1 MGCNTVAL
9 KSNGATI
16 RGAVSKPDGNG
27 PFPAI
32 VLLHGCG
39 GPQPGNALWAAEL
52 NKWGYVTMEVDS
64 FFHRGVKEICTDLKR
79 VTVSERVVD
88 AYAALD
94 YFRTL
99 PFVVKD
105 RIGVM
110 GWSHGAMV
118 VQSALWQRRRL
129 NEPRF
134 KTGVAMYP
142 WCDRTILYAPMLVIV
157 GSADD
162 WTPSSRCSV
171 YGRRRERRAPHL
183 REHLAFVRQPW
194 PDANVP
200 GTSSRV
206 QPSSDNASSEGC
218 EGLPRSYSLVR
229 RAAAYSS
236 GRHTARKLHQRQ
248 IRSS

>member
-1 MGCNTVAL
+1 MRVLIVALLLVGCNTVAL

-52 NKWGYVTMEVDS
+52 NKWGYVTMEIDS

-171 YGRRRERRAPHL
+171 YGGDE
-183 REHLAFVRQPW
+183 
-194 PDANVP
+194 NVELHIYESIWHSFDNP
-200 GTSSRV
+200 GPMRTYLGHQV
-206 QPSSDNASSEGC
+206 G
-218 EGLPRSYSLVR
+218 YSHQATMR
-229 RAAAYSS
+229 
-236 GRHTARKLHQRQ
+236 ARKDVKDFLGRTL
-248 IRSS
+248 

>member
-1 MGCNTVAL
+1 MRVIIAASLLLVGCNSIAL
-9 KSNGATI
+9 KSNDATI
-16 RGAVSKPDGNG
+16 SGSVSKPDGNG

-52 NKWGYVTMEVDS
+52 NKWGYVTLEVDS
-64 FFHRGVKEICTDLKR
+64 FFRRGIKEICTNLNR

-94 YFRTL
+94 YLRIL
-99 PFVVKD
+99 PPVDKN

-118 VQSALWQRRRL
+118 VQSALWQHRRM

-142 WCDRTILYAPMLVIV
+142 WCDHTMLYAPMLVIV

-162 WTPSSRCSV
+162 WTPSSRCSTYRNYDKV
-171 YGRRRERRAPHL
+171 ELHIYEGVWHS
-183 REHLAFVRQPW
+183 F
-194 PDANVP
+194 DNP
-200 GTSSRV
+200 GPMRTYLGHQV
-206 QPSSDNASSEGC
+206 GYSDEATM
-218 EGLPRSYSLVR
+218 R
-229 RAAAYSS
+229 
-236 GRHTARKLHQRQ
+236 ARKDVKDFLGRTL
-248 IRSS
+248 